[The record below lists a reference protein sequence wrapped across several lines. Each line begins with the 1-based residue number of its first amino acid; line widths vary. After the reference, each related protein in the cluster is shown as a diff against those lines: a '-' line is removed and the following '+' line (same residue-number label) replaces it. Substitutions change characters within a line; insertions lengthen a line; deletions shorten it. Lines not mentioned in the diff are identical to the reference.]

1 VSERTAGIEPAL
13 PPWEGGVLPL
23 RPRPHGASG
32 EIRTHDLRLTEA
44 ALCPLELQR
53 QRSGSR
59 TRTCVRRFQKTGRDA
74 SNPPRNGA
82 VSRCRPGSPALQGQ
96 GHSRVRRQGTGAS
109 DGGRFRFT
117 DHRVS
122 VLTPVLSVLG
132 AIRTHTAQCLVLV
145 PPAVGL
151 RGLGAATRCR
161 PGPSAV
167 RRRSRSRAR
176 RPELPSEDSNLDS
189 LIQNQEACR

>member
-1 VSERTAGIEPAL
+1 MERTAGIEPAL

-23 RPRPHGASG
+23 TPRPHGASG

-59 TRTCVRRFQKTGRDA
+59 TRICVRRFKDRPGC

-96 GHSRVRRQGTGAS
+96 GHSRVRRRG
-109 DGGRFRFT
+109 
-117 DHRVS
+117 
-122 VLTPVLSVLG
+122 
-132 AIRTHTAQCLVLV
+132 I
-145 PPAVGL
+145 GL
-151 RGLGAATRCR
+151 RERGAATRCR

-176 RPELPSEDSNLDS
+176 RPRCRARIRTLTPVAQNDVAC
-189 LIQNQEACR
+189 LISRPGI